1 MSMDQ
6 HGVYIPRDGV
16 LGKDFFGKEKV
27 DMEYC
32 GVQVIMR
39 EVWVKFD
46 KDRKLNEQAD
56 TVYTIIKTP
65 DLKL

>member
-1 MSMDQ
+1 
-6 HGVYIPRDGV
+6 
-16 LGKDFFGKEKV
+16 
-27 DMEYC
+27 MEYC